1 MADLSERLCCIT
13 ETIASPCSI
22 PAQRAAVHSAGWLP
36 FAQKPPAADHA
47 LKNGC
52 CGGTGLG
59 LQGARTTFLQ
69 GAWHVATTPFRVLGY
84 ARDTASGVA
93 QSAIEY
99 TLHKANSYAQVNH
112 GLGILGVT

>member
-1 MADLSERLCCIT
+1 MAALC
-13 ETIASPCSI
+13 
-22 PAQRAAVHSAGWLP
+22 RHS
-36 FAQKPPAADHA
+36 AADHA
-47 LKNGC
+47 LRHRC
-52 CGGTGLG
+52 CAGTGLG

-99 TLHKANSYAQVNH
+99 TLHKANSYAQVRPRRLLMH
-112 GLGILGVT
+112 ASLTPS